1 MRNRETKFIQSTTAS
16 WVLPSRF
23 RFFRNYAVG
32 VKQDEKRELRL
43 NEKDTIKC
51 EYASLTS
58 WIRFEIVRCVCLGVC
73 VLLQAMIVFVFLLLY
88 LILHTTDSLSSLNVL
103 FFPFFI
109 KKYDF
114 LLLLLVFNSIFLMF
128 FCMCVCVCVLDER
141 VDGRTSVCGRRRCRF
156 RNHALSIDRIW
167 LNRI

>member
-58 WIRFEIVRCVCLGVC
+58 WIRFEIVKCVCLCRCVC

-103 FFPFFI
+103 LFPFFI

-114 LLLLLVFNSIFLMF
+114 LLLLLVFNSIFFDVFLYVCM
-128 FCMCVCVCVLDER
+128 CMCVRWARWRTDECVW
-141 VDGRTSVCGRRRCRF
+141 SSS
-156 RNHALSIDRIW
+156 LS
-167 LNRI
+167 L